1 MDERRRKRPRVEAH
15 TILPGVKFECDLY
28 KEDYNTVLGFMLV
41 SQYHTLAQKPS
52 ASDADLS
59 RLQAQVDGGG
69 ARVLEV
75 RPGSPAADSPILVG
89 DTVSEDAACCGGK
102 L

>member
-41 SQYHTLAQKPS
+41 SHTLLKA
-52 ASDADLS
+52 
-59 RLQAQVDGGG
+59 
-69 ARVLEV
+69 E
-75 RPGSPAADSPILVG
+75 
-89 DTVSEDAACCGGK
+89 
-102 L
+102 